1 MRIFIALILG
11 ELLALNLGTVVLSFC
26 AFFALIAAY
35 IFARYR
41 KPEKGFLYLVFVLS
55 FFAGIVSAKY
65 NENYRPVFNRLV
77 KLEKEKNAAEYTF
90 KVKYCSLKEDKLYI
104 EGGGVKS
111 YIDDIS
117 VRRGDTVKLYGSC
130 KKIKSASN
138 PGCFDPKMYYRA
150 RGISHSFKAK
160 KFVVLKRAGN
170 IFEKLKDTCISNV
183 KSRLEDKEAGLV
195 IAMLLGNRDFLDKDI
210 YELFQNNGIAHILA
224 ISGLHISL
232 IGLSIYNLL
241 RKKFFFS
248 YGISGIAASIFLL
261 LYTNLIGDIVGAYRA
276 VAMLMLAFFAAFRG
290 KNYDLL
296 SSLSFVASLMCVQNP
311 YTLYQTSFIL
321 SFGAV
326 LSIGITNE
334 YILRPLCDMFCKDKK
349 PKEAKKLKRYI
360 TGIFLPI
367 GIQILNLPIIAYFFF
382 YIPLYALLLNII
394 VLALMSILCISGFIL
409 MLPNIFILSGLASA
423 NVKFIVFIYI
433 SLCKFTAG
441 LYNYRV
447 LCGRPDIL
455 KIILYYAFIASA
467 CYFLKKGKKAL
478 SLSLFCV
485 VLSFG
490 CLFIELNRGEEIV
503 YIDVGQGD
511 GIYIHSSGKNILI
524 DGGSTSN
531 KKLAE
536 NTLRPFLLSKKAA
549 KIDLAFIT
557 HADADHYNGVLT
569 LIENKDIKVETMVLP
584 FVAEYD
590 EDYDKI
596 KEVLK
601 RNSVNIGY
609 IRAGDEIKLKNAH
622 LSCFSPDE
630 SVGEDNTN
638 EQSIMLLFKE
648 GEFTTLLTGD
658 ADEKNERK
666 FLEKKEFKNKID
678 SLKVLKAGHHG
689 SFTSTCEDLLCASGS
704 EYAILSYGEDNHYG
718 HPSREVLARLEKYK
732 VKVYETAVD
741 GAVIVRIKKNGF
753 DIKGFRRR
761 DENNQ
766 GGYKDR

>member
-77 KLEKEKNAAEYTF
+77 KLEKEKNAAEYAF

-117 VRRGDTVKLYGSC
+117 VRRGDMVKLYGSC
-130 KKIKSASN
+130 KKIKSVSN

-241 RKKFFFS
+241 RKKFHLS
-248 YGISGIAASIFLL
+248 YGISGIAAS
-261 LYTNLIGDIVGAYRA
+261 
-276 VAMLMLAFFAAFRG
+276 
-290 KNYDLL
+290 
-296 SSLSFVASLMCVQNP
+296 LMCIQNP

-394 VLALMSILCISGFIL
+394 VLALMSILCVSGFIL

-601 RNSVNIGY
+601 RNSVSIGY

-666 FLEKKEFKNKID
+666 FLEKEEFKNKID